1 MTSVPNQKY
10 ICRQVKANSGQKK
23 ILIENQKKK
32 KKENN
37 NNNKGGPIVKAKMPK
52 NPANVRQNN
61 PPTDANVRQE
71 ETTLNSDTTGAI
83 SASSPKTN
91 TNTATTAATATS
103 PRSESE
109 GSSSQSGSSSSTS
122 NPKKYRGAR
131 SRSGKWVSEIRQPR
145 KTTRIWLGTYPT
157 REMAAAA
164 YDVAAL
170 ALKGPS
176 TVLNFPNL
184 ILWYPI
190 PASLAPS
197 DIRAAAAS
205 AAESMMQRSSEG
217 SSGSGSSSGTSGHD
231 TAHRKRTEEEYVD
244 EEELLNMPNLLVE
257 MAEGMLLSPPR
268 IQSKSSS
275 DESGG
280 DGNGDGDGL
289 WSYAY

>member
-1 MTSVPNQKY
+1 
-10 ICRQVKANSGQKK
+10 
-23 ILIENQKKK
+23 
-32 KKENN
+32 
-37 NNNKGGPIVKAKMPK
+37 MPK
-52 NPANVRQNN
+52 NPANVRGNN
-61 PPTDANVRQE
+61 PSTHTNVRRE

-83 SASSPKTN
+83 PASSSLTNNINTN
-91 TNTATTAATATS
+91 TNTATATATS
-103 PRSESE
+103 PISESE
-109 GSSSQSGSSSSTS
+109 GSSGQSGSSSSTA

-145 KTTRIWLGTYPT
+145 RSTRIWLGTYPT
-157 REMAAAA
+157 REMAAVA

-184 ILWYPI
+184 MLWYPI

-205 AAESMMQRSSEG
+205 AAEAMMQRSSEG
-217 SSGSGSSSGTSGHD
+217 SSSSSSSRTDHE

-280 DGNGDGDGL
+280 DGNGDGDGDGL